1 MNGGS
6 VVVFDIGNANK
17 EHIANARE
25 VIRKNILKAMKDDA
39 IKEAEQLDKLM
50 LLKMGEN
57 YLSLREA
64 ADELC
69 EAAKRLK
76 RGRNSRIAK
85 AVRAYEAHRR
95 LEFRVPNPL
104 NPGTERL

>member
-1 MNGGS
+1 MNGS
-6 VVVFDIGNANK
+6 VVVFEIGNANK

-25 VIRKNILKAMKDDA
+25 VIRKKILEAMQDDA
-39 IKEAEQLDKLM
+39 IKETEQLDKLM

-69 EAAKRLK
+69 ETAKRLK

-85 AVRAYEAHRR
+85 AIRAYEVHRR
-95 LEFRVPNPL
+95 LEVRVPNPL
-104 NPGTERL
+104 NPSVEQL